1 MFCNYPVAL
10 PFYLIAAALLIFA
23 IFPRYLE
30 AVIKSRL
37 VWLAGG
43 AAFVAGML
51 LLPSQNHLLGMG
63 CSAWRTPAGHSC
75 IQSHSTSWY
84 IG

>member
-10 PFYLIAAALLIFA
+10 PFYLIAAALLFFA
-23 IFPRYLE
+23 VFPRYLE

-37 VWLAGG
+37 VWLAG
-43 AAFVAGML
+43 AAVFTAGML
-51 LLPSQNHLLGMG
+51 LLPSQNHLLGDGMQRLG
-63 CSAWRTPAGHSC
+63 MPVRRSYIR
-75 IQSHSTSWY
+75 SHWTFWY